1 MSGKLKAWL
10 VIAAAFSLS
19 VSGQRNVPSQTLTT
33 THNTPALTFD
43 LASIRECKASEC
55 GGQAVDD
62 PPHVGTYLGR
72 NLWLVQLIGWA
83 YGVDWRAQVQGGP
96 DWVKS
101 TGFNIHAKSDSDAD
115 NRLAKLTD
123 DQAKLEKQHM
133 LQMLLADRFKLKV
146 HTEAKRTQVFVLT
159 IAKAGRKLQN
169 ADSFGNIGSRGDT
182 RGIEI
187 IGHGVSVADFIKFLQ
202 YYLHTI
208 VIDKTALTG
217 IYNFD
222 LQFHG
227 MYSDIENNDDGSKWP
242 PVETAIKEQ
251 LGLELSETIGSMN
264 VIVIDHIEKPS
275 EN

>member
-1 MSGKLKAWL
+1 
-10 VIAAAFSLS
+10 
-19 VSGQRNVPSQTLTT
+19 
-33 THNTPALTFD
+33 
-43 LASIRECKASEC
+43 
-55 GGQAVDD
+55 
-62 PPHVGTYLGR
+62 
-72 NLWLVQLIGWA
+72 
-83 YGVDWRAQVQGGP
+83 
-96 DWVKS
+96 
-101 TGFNIHAKSDSDAD
+101 
-115 NRLAKLTD
+115 LAKLTD

-227 MYSDIENNDDGSKWP
+227 MYSDMENNDDGSKWP